1 MPTIRDIAGHL
12 GLSKSAVSLALQESE
27 RIPETTRARVREA
40 AQALGYRPNPVFTQ
54 MMRAVRHSG
63 PVRARAI
70 LGILHGF
77 SDSHPERSIPFHG
90 EWVAGARERAEALG
104 YVVDEIWMTQ
114 PGMSARRL
122 GSVLHARGIAS
133 LVIAPLPEKRRI
145 ELDWSRFSAVTAGL
159 FLLEPR
165 LSRVVPNHQQAML
178 LCLQKLQQRGYRR
191 IGFVLEDW
199 LDDFAA
205 FHFMSPF
212 LWFQHE
218 LPAAER
224 VPVFAMTRSGQKPF
238 NTWYRKHRP
247 EAVILTGSKGYSW
260 LIATG
265 ARVPAETGVVFTQST
280 GAPANFCSVD
290 EQARRLGAAAI
301 DLVLSEASHGER
313 GVPINPKTVFTE
325 VAWRDGVSLRETGP
339 AISTPNLTPFF

>member
-1 MPTIRDIAGHL
+1 MPTIRDIAAHL
-12 GLSKSAVSLALQESE
+12 GLSKSAVSLALQESP
-27 RIPETTRARVREA
+27 RIPETTRARVRQA

-63 PVRARAI
+63 PVRTRAI

-77 SDSHPERSIPFHG
+77 SESHPERSVPFHG
-90 EWVAGARERAEALG
+90 EWVAGARERAESLG

-145 ELDWSRFSAVTAGL
+145 DLDWSRFSAVTAGL

-178 LCLQKLQQRGYRR
+178 LCLQQLMARGYQR
-191 IGFVLEDW
+191 IGFILEGW
-199 LDDFAA
+199 LEEFAT
-205 FHFMSPF
+205 FHFVAPF
-212 LWFQHE
+212 LWFQHQIGPRQVIPLFE
-218 LPAAER
+218 
-224 VPVFAMTRSGQKPF
+224 TRGHTQKEF
-238 NTWYRKHRP
+238 NSWYRKHRP
-247 EAVILTGSKGYSW
+247 QAVIVTGSAGLTW
-260 LIATG
+260 LRATG
-265 ARVPAETGVVFTQST
+265 ARVPDEVGVVFTQST
-280 GAPANFCSVD
+280 GAPAGFCSVD
-290 EQARRLGAAAI
+290 EQPRRLGAAAI

-313 GVPINPKTVFTE
+313 GIPANPKTVFTE
-325 VAWRDGVSLRETGP
+325 IGWSEGTSLRRIGD
-339 AISTPNLTPFF
+339 AAKSVNLEPFL